1 MNERTKHCYLNS
13 SAIGAEANKGFNP
26 KQEIDMKLTRRQILR
41 NSLAAAPTLLLA
53 RSKTG
58 YTHAEI
64 DELVKT
70 GKGLNGLTKA
80 DLITPCLLLDLDLL
94 EANIAKMAAHARAAK
109 LNLRPHGKT
118 HKCPEIAQ
126 RQLKAGA
133 VGLCVATIR
142 EAEAMATAGIKG
154 LLITSE
160 LVGKPKIERLLRL
173 TRRAPDTLSAVDNI
187 LHAQQLSEAATAAK
201 LKLNVMLDID
211 PAGRRTGVPAGE
223 RAIKLAEQIVKLPG
237 LNLRGIH
244 GYSGSS
250 AHVAG
255 FADRRAHSTR
265 VMTPV
270 LDTYRQLRQ
279 IGLPLEIMSGGSTG
293 TYNIDPELGGM
304 TELQVGS
311 YVFMDAEYRAIG
323 GQAGAVY
330 EDFAPSLTVLA
341 TVISKSYDDRA
352 TTDAGIKAFASDKPK
367 NPPEIKGVIGV
378 TVGFGGDEHGIL
390 SFNNPS
396 REFRL
401 GDRVEFIVP
410 HCDPNVNLYDR
421 LYCVRG
427 EKVVEVWR
435 TVGRYGD

>member
-1 MNERTKHCYLNS
+1 
-13 SAIGAEANKGFNP
+13 
-26 KQEIDMKLTRRQILR
+26 MKLSRRQILH
-41 NSLAAAPTLLLA
+41 NGLAAAPTIWLA
-53 RSKTG
+53 KTRTG
-58 YTHAEI
+58 YTHAEL
-64 DELVKT
+64 DDRLKT
-70 GKGLNGLTKA
+70 GKALNGLTKA
-80 DLITPCLLLDLDLL
+80 DLTTPCLLLDLDLL
-94 EANIAKMAAHARAAK
+94 EANIAKMSAHARAAK
-109 LNLRPHGKT
+109 INLRPHGKT

-133 VGLCVATIR
+133 LGLCVATIR
-142 EAEAMATAGIKG
+142 EAEAMAAAGVRG

-160 LVGKPKIERLLRL
+160 LVGKPKIERLLKL
-173 TRRAPDTLSAVDNI
+173 TRRAPDTMSVVDN
-187 LHAQQLSEAATAAK
+187 LTHAQQLSEAATSAK
-201 LKLNVMLDID
+201 LKLNVMLDVD

-223 RAIKLAEQIVKLPG
+223 RASKLAEQIAKLPG

-244 GYSGSS
+244 GYSGAS

-255 FADRRAHSTR
+255 FAERRAHSTR

-279 IGLPLEIMSGGSTG
+279 MGLPLEIMSGGSTG
-293 TYNIDPELGGM
+293 TYNIDPELGGL

-311 YVFMDAEYRAIG
+311 YVFMDVEYRAIG

-330 EDFAPSLTVLA
+330 EDFAPALTVQA

-367 NPPEIKGVIGV
+367 HPPEIKGVTGV
-378 TVGFGGDEHGIL
+378 SFGFGGDEHGIL
-390 SFNNPS
+390 SFNHPS

-410 HCDPNVNLYDR
+410 HCDPNANLYNR
-421 LYCVRG
+421 FYCVRG
-427 EKVVEVWR
+427 EQVVDMWR